1 MAEESA
7 PGQNGLSLLTCTR
20 EVRRRQCTFEC
31 TCNQGYCTIGGITSA
46 PVDLENSIEYP
57 MFTRLTSVWCLVTE
71 MIMFHPYDPCM
82 VYLPTCCWFLRT
94 LTIKINQMK
103 VNYTIRGSYGAH
115 DQQTFAIWRMKERPS
130 AASRN
135 KWYWNLNP
143 SSSSSLYIWF
153 TRGLVSLPDILA
165 TRRLVPNKKGN
176 WKIRVR
182 PSLGKQMH
190 PIEHKTRNRI

>member
-103 VNYTIRGSYGAH
+103 VNIPYVDPMGPMISKRLQSGGWRNDRQQRAETNDTEILTPHLPVPYIFGSPGA
-115 DQQTFAIWRMKERPS
+115 
-130 AASRN
+130 
-135 KWYWNLNP
+135 
-143 SSSSSLYIWF
+143 
-153 TRGLVSLPDILA
+153 
-165 TRRLVPNKKGN
+165 
-176 WKIRVR
+176 
-182 PSLGKQMH
+182 
-190 PIEHKTRNRI
+190 